1 MTTETDTRQIAQD
14 IASDCVGARIRMLNR
29 KISRI
34 YDDMIR
40 PHGLRFSQMNILTIV
55 SLHEPIA
62 PAEVGRTLELEKS
75 TLSRNVA
82 LMQGKNW
89 IEILPGE
96 GNGQLLRTTEAG
108 RGLLADAAPSWREAQ
123 ARVEK
128 LLGRQT
134 TTTIRQAVDR
144 LAKADS

>member
-1 MTTETDTRQIAQD
+1 MATKTNVRQTARN

-34 YDDMIR
+34 YDEMIR
-40 PHGLRFSQMNILTIV
+40 PHGLRFSQMNILTVV

-62 PAEVGRTLELEKS
+62 PAEVGRKLELEKS

-82 LMQGKNW
+82 LMQGKGW

-96 GNGQLLRTTEAG
+96 SNGQLLSTAVAG
-108 RGLLADAAPSWREAQ
+108 RRLLAVAAPSWRVAQ
-123 ARVEK
+123 ERVEE
-128 LLGRQT
+128 LLGTQA
-134 TTTIRQAVDR
+134 TTTIRQAADR
-144 LAKADS
+144 LVRDDL